1 MTHHHP
7 PGFVSS
13 SSSSSSYPNPE
24 TSGTTSSSS
33 SSHSVGFFGKLS
45 RDWFR
50 LIRGQSSNKLSDREG
65 KFSGSQPEERSAFI
79 VSDSLEMA
87 DGGSKYTVDDALLT
101 MGFGKFQFFVL
112 LYAGMGWISEAME
125 MMILSFIGP
134 AVKIEWSLTSN
145 QESAITTVVFVG
157 MLVGAYSWG
166 AVSDK
171 FGRRKGFLV
180 TAIITSAAG
189 FMSAF
194 APNYTTLIIS
204 RCLVG
209 LGLGG
214 GPVLLA
220 WFLEFVPAPNRG
232 TWMVIFSAFW
242 TFGAIFEAALAWII
256 MPGLGW
262 RWLLGASSLPS
273 FLLLVFYAF
282 TPESPRYLCLKGKK
296 MDASKILEKIAEL
309 NGKELPPGVLVSD
322 SEIELQSRCPPA
334 EDAPPV
340 STDKDAAAASHPPP
354 PPAAD
359 SAPPK
364 WKDSDMGAV
373 NSLLLLVSPKLIRST
388 LLLWAVFFGNAFSY
402 YGLVLLTTELNNKD
416 NKCYST
422 QVQSQKSASH
432 GVNYRDV
439 FITSF
444 AEFPGLIISAL
455 IVDRIGRKLSMAA
468 MFFVCCVFLLPLVV
482 HQPAGI
488 TTILLFGARI
498 CITGSFTIVYIFAP
512 EIYPTSVRS
521 TGIGIA
527 SSMGRIGG
535 AVCPLVAVSLVQG
548 CHQREAV
555 ILFVGIVFVAGVC
568 VLLFPYDT
576 KGLELTESISSTK
589 HDKQKVLR
597 DEV

>member
-1 MTHHHP
+1 M
-7 PGFVSS
+7 F
-13 SSSSSSYPNPE
+13 
-24 TSGTTSSSS
+24 
-33 SSHSVGFFGKLS
+33 SHDLY
-45 RDWFR
+45 R
-50 LIRGQSSNKLSDREG
+50 LFRGQLDKSTERAEEG
-65 KFSGSQPEERSAFI
+65 NGSQSEERSAF
-79 VSDSLEMA
+79 VVTDSLEIA
-87 DGGSKYTVDDALLT
+87 DGDSKYTVDDALLAV
-101 MGFGKFQFFVL
+101 GFGKFQFFIL
-112 LYAGMGWISEAME
+112 FYSGMGWISEAME

-134 AVKIEWSLTSN
+134 AVKYEWDLTSH
-145 QESAITTVVFVG
+145 QESFITSVVFGG

-189 FMSAF
+189 FLSAF
-194 APNYTTLIIS
+194 APNYISLIIA

-256 MPGLGW
+256 MPRLSW
-262 RWLLGASSLPS
+262 RWLLGVSSVPS
-273 FLLLVFYAF
+273 FLLLVFYTI

-296 MDASKILEKIAEL
+296 NDAYKILEKIAEL
-309 NGKELPPGVLVSD
+309 NEKKLPAGSLVSD
-322 SEIELQSRCPPA
+322 SEIELQARSPLE
-334 EDAPPV
+334 EDAIPV
-340 STDKDAAAASHPPP
+340 STGKDDASAPHLPN
-354 PPAAD
+354 A
-359 SAPPK
+359 SSPPK
-364 WKDSDMGAV
+364 WKDSDMGALK
-373 NSLLLLVSPKLIRST
+373 SLLLLLSPKLARST
-388 LLLWAVFFGNAFSY
+388 FLLWAVFFGNAFSY
-402 YGLVLLTTELNNKD
+402 YGLVLLTTELNNKN

-422 QVQSQKSASH
+422 QLQSQKSE
-432 GVNYRDV
+432 GVNYKDV
-439 FITSF
+439 FIASF
-444 AEFPGLIISAL
+444 AEFPGLVLSAL

-468 MFFVCCVFLLPLVV
+468 MFFVSCIILLPLVV
-482 HQPAGI
+482 HQSGGL
-488 TTILLFGARI
+488 TTVLLFGARI
-498 CITGSFTIVYIFAP
+498 CITASFTIVYIFAP

-535 AVCPLVAVSLVQG
+535 VVCPLVAVSLVQG
-548 CHQREAV
+548 CHQTAAV
-555 ILFVGIVFVAGVC
+555 LLFVGIIFVAGIC

-589 HDKQKVLR
+589 HEKQKIVR
-597 DEV
+597 GEA